1 MLIHPQYDEKAMVD
15 VVARLNPVSFAFEV
29 IEDFMHYKD
38 GVYRRWVS
46 NLINSRRLL
55 IK

>member
-29 IEDFMHYKD
+29 TEDFMHYKD
-38 GVYRRWVS
+38 GVYRR
-46 NLINSRRLL
+46 
-55 IK
+55 